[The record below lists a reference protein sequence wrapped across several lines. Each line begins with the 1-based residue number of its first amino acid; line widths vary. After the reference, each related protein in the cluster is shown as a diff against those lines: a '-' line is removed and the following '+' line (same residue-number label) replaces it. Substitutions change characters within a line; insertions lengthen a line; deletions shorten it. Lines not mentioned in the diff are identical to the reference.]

1 MLSIEDVGGDEEQI
15 EAMANTCRVLAVTEG
30 AAGARLYWNGDLRR
44 FRALEF
50 EEVDPTGAGDIF
62 AAAFFWR
69 FSVTHDPWAAAR
81 FATHL
86 ASLFGHAP
94 RAGRHSQPGR
104 NSILPGGGI
113 VVGRVYTLVNQK
125 GGVGKTTTAI
135 NLGAY
140 LAQFGQRVL
149 IVDADPQANATSS
162 LGIDKHTVKGGTYE
176 ALLGGAP
183 ATALVLQNPRL
194 KLAILP
200 SSPSLAGAEVELVN
214 ELGRESKLKQALA
227 PLVDRYDYI
236 LIDCPPSLGL
246 LTINGLMAARD
257 GVLIPVQCEY
267 LALEGLGE
275 LTRTI
280 QRVRSALFPALKVRG
295 VILTMFDGRTHLS
308 GDVVAE
314 VHKYFPEQVFEAIIP
329 RSVRLAEAPSYGLP
343 VSAYAPGSNAARSYE
358 ALARELLKSDGIA
371 ITESVE

>member
-1 MLSIEDVGGDEEQI
+1 
-15 EAMANTCRVLAVTEG
+15 
-30 AAGARLYWNGDLRR
+30 
-44 FRALEF
+44 
-50 EEVDPTGAGDIF
+50 
-62 AAAFFWR
+62 
-69 FSVTHDPWAAAR
+69 
-81 FATHL
+81 
-86 ASLFGHAP
+86 
-94 RAGRHSQPGR
+94 
-104 NSILPGGGI
+104 
-113 VVGRVYTLVNQK
+113 
-125 GGVGKTTTAI
+125 
-135 NLGAY
+135 
-140 LAQFGQRVL
+140 
-149 IVDADPQANATSS
+149 
-162 LGIDKHTVKGGTYE
+162 
-176 ALLGGAP
+176 
-183 ATALVLQNPRL
+183 
-194 KLAILP
+194 
-200 SSPSLAGAEVELVN
+200 VELVN

-280 QRVRSALFPALKVRG
+280 QRVRTALFPTLKVRG

-314 VHKYFPEQVFEAIIP
+314 VHKYFPEQVFETIVP

-343 VSAYAPGSNAARSYE
+343 VSAYAPSSNAAKSYE
-358 ALARELLKSDGIA
+358 SLARELLKSDGIA